1 MNALLAK
8 LLGYGPNESIRDVA
22 VSWAAPWAQ
31 RWPMLVVPLCAVVAF
46 VAVRFYFRHQAVKQP
61 GLRTTFAVLRALLLV
76 LLVLFLAEPTLEM
89 RVSTHPKPWLWL
101 LIDGSSSMAIEDE
114 QPATT
119 GDATP
124 SDGAAAAA
132 AELPTGSPPPL
143 RKPRIETLRELL
155 RDAKQNVIAKLG
167 EKFRLRAFLFDR
179 PGEVRPLALAEA
191 DGERPDALRLADDLS
206 TDGQVTALGDAFNDL
221 RERYGSQRPAGVVVF
236 SDFNKNA
243 GLPPVESAA
252 RLDVPFYCVGLGPA
266 VALDVAVDLQ
276 APLLMKKGEQS
287 ELRVAL
293 RSEVPAGRSA
303 TVRLSARPIGATDR
317 TRLVGEQ
324 TVALGSSV
332 VEVPFPFSPEE
343 TGRYEFVAEATP
355 LNGETIVDNNRA
367 EREVNIRDD
376 YLHLMFVDYEPNW
389 EWRFIKEVFHRDKLV
404 GMRGFRT
411 FLRSADPKVRQTNEL
426 FLSSLTPPRSEFFVN
441 DVLFLGDMPGQSLST
456 RFCEM
461 VKEFVD
467 KFGGGLV
474 ILAGPNFGPGQLAS
488 TPLADL
494 LPVRVLPGDKYVD
507 AGAKPY
513 VPRLTSAAA
522 DYDFMQLSP
531 DPNENR
537 NLWARF
543 GPLAWHQP
551 TTGVHDQARVLLEH
565 PTAKCA
571 DGRTPQPILAI
582 RRYGKG
588 EVVFLAVNETW
599 RLRREYGETFYRKF
613 WGQMIHR
620 LGLSHALGNQKRFVV
635 RTDRRQYRSGDR
647 VTVTVEGYDQNYE
660 PLTTAKLPQAVLTG
674 ELIEPE
680 GTTAAASGG
689 RRPLRLAQFREGVF
703 ETEFDVQ
710 EAGEYVVRVF
720 DPLAEEQT
728 DVSFRV
734 ANLSAERRSAVRD
747 VGLQRELAALK
758 SERFGIAGKIYEPA
772 TAQQL
777 VDDIFLPDEVETFPE
792 RIALWNTWSAFVLVI
807 MLMLVEWLL
816 RKWVHLP

>member
-1 MNALLAK
+1 MNELLAK
-8 LLGYGPNESIRDVA
+8 ILGYGPNDSIRDVA
-22 VSWAAPWAQ
+22 VTWAAPWAQ
-31 RWPMLVVPLCAVVAF
+31 RWPLLVVAACAVAAYVAF
-46 VAVRFYFRHQAVKQP
+46 RFYTYSQSVKQS
-61 GLRTTFAVLRALLLV
+61 GLRTVFAVLRGLLLV
-76 LLVLFLAEPTLEM
+76 LIVLILAEPTLEM
-89 RVSTHPKPWLWL
+89 RVATHPKPWLWL
-101 LIDGSSSMAIEDE
+101 LLDGSSSMAIEDE
-114 QPATT
+114 QP
-119 GDATP
+119 P
-124 SDGAAAAA
+124 SPSAGT
-132 AELPTGSPPPL
+132 ETSPTGSTTPA
-143 RKPRIETLRELL
+143 RKPRVEQLRELL
-155 RDAKQNVIAKLG
+155 RKEKQNVVERLG

-179 PGEVRPLALAEA
+179 PGEVRPLTLAEA
-191 DGERPDALRLADDLS
+191 DGERPDPRKLADELS

-236 SDFNKNA
+236 SDFNRNA
-243 GLPPVESAA
+243 GLPPVETAA
-252 RLDVPFYCVGLGPA
+252 RLDVPLYCVGFGPE

-276 APLLMKKGEQS
+276 APLLMKKGEQA

-293 RSEVPAGRSA
+293 RSEVPAGHSVNVKLTAHPVGTTGQSR
-303 TVRLSARPIGATDR
+303 VIGER
-317 TRLVGEQ
+317 NVPLGESLVE
-324 TVALGSSV
+324 L
-332 VEVPFPFSPEE
+332 PFPFSPEE
-343 TGRYEFVAEATP
+343 TGRFEFTAEATP
-355 LNGETIVDNNRA
+355 LAGETIVDNNRA

-376 YLHLMFVDYEPNW
+376 FLHLMFVDYEPNW
-389 EWRFIKEVFHRDKLV
+389 EWRFIKEVFHRDRLV

-426 FLSSLTPPRSEFFVN
+426 FLSSLTPPRAEFFVN

-488 TPLADL
+488 TPLVDL
-494 LPVRVLPGDKYVD
+494 LPVRAVPGEKYVD
-507 AGAKPY
+507 AGAKPFT
-513 VPRLTSAAA
+513 PRLTAAAA

-531 DPNENR
+531 DPVENR

-543 GPLAWHQP
+543 APLEWHQP

-599 RLRREYGETFYRKF
+599 RLRREYGETYYRKF

-635 RTDRRQYRSGDR
+635 RTDRRQYQAGDR

-660 PLTTAKLPQAVLTG
+660 PLTTAKLPQAVLNG
-674 ELIEPE
+674 ELIPPE
-680 GTTAAASGG
+680 GAANAAGGAGG

-703 ETEFDVQ
+703 ETELDVQ

-720 DPLAEEQT
+720 DPLAEEQI

-747 VGLQRELAALK
+747 VSLQRELADLK
-758 SERFGIAGKIYEPA
+758 SEHFGVTGKSYEPA
-772 TAQQL
+772 GIDKL
-777 VDDIFLPDEVETFPE
+777 VDDIFVPDEVESFPE
-792 RIALWNTWSAFVLVI
+792 RIALWNTWFAFVLVI
-807 MLMLVEWLL
+807 LLMLVEWLL

>member
-1 MNALLAK
+1 MNELLAK
-8 LLGYGPNESIRDVA
+8 LLGYGQNESIRDVA

-31 RWPMLVVPLCAVVAF
+31 RWPALVVLLCAAVAF
-46 VAVRFYFRHQAVKQP
+46 VAVRFYLRHQPVKQS
-61 GLRTTFAVLRALLLV
+61 GLRTTFAVMRALLLV

-101 LIDGSSSMAIEDE
+101 LFDGSSSMAIEDE
-114 QPATT
+114 QSTSTVGESTA
-119 GDATP
+119 
-124 SDGAAAAA
+124 S
-132 AELPTGSPPPL
+132 PTGSPVPP

-155 RDAKQNVIAKLG
+155 RDAKQNVVERLG

-179 PGEVRPLALAEA
+179 PGEVRPLTLAEA
-191 DGERPDALRLADDLS
+191 DGERPDAQKLAEELS

-252 RLDVPFYCVGLGPA
+252 RLDVPLYCVGLGPA

-287 ELRVAL
+287 ELRVVL
-293 RSEVPAGRSA
+293 RSEVPAGHSA
-303 TVRLSARPIGATDR
+303 TVRLTAHPIGATDR
-317 TRLVGEQ
+317 SRLVGEQ

-332 VEVPFPFSPEE
+332 VEAPFPFSPEE
-343 TGRYEFVAEATP
+343 TGRYEFVAEAVP
-355 LNGETIVDNNRA
+355 LAGETIVDNNRA

-376 YLHLMFVDYEPNW
+376 FLHLMFVDYEPNW

-404 GMRGFRT
+404 GLRGFRT

-571 DGRTPQPILAI
+571 DGRTPQPILAV

-599 RLRREYGETFYRKF
+599 RLRREYGEAYYRKF

-635 RTDRRQYRSGDR
+635 RTDRRNYRSGDR

-660 PLTTAKLPQAVLTG
+660 PLTTAKLPQAVLMG
-674 ELIEPE
+674 ELIAPE
-680 GTTAAASGG
+680 GAGGAAAASGG
-689 RRPLRLAQFREGVF
+689 RRPLRLAQFREGQF

-720 DPLAEEQT
+720 DPLAEEQI
-728 DVSFRV
+728 DVAFRV

-747 VGLQRELAALK
+747 VSLERELAALK
-758 SERFGIAGKIYEPA
+758 SGRFGVAGKSYEPA
-772 TAQQL
+772 TAARL
-777 VDDIFLPDEVETFPE
+777 VDEIFVPDEVETFPE
-792 RIALWNTWSAFVLVI
+792 RIALWNTWFAFSLVVL
-807 MLMLVEWLL
+807 LMLVEWLL